1 VVKDANDDATVLE
14 NLRARPRAFVAGG
27 NGSVAFVHDG
37 NGMVSLAA
45 RMRRP
50 GTVVLADQFAAGW
63 SVSVDGRAARPRRY
77 DSVLRGVAVPAGRH
91 RIVWRYRTPGLT
103 AGALISLAGLV
114 FAAIWLTAPWRLV
127 TRVRARASAS

>member
-1 VVKDANDDATVLE
+1 VLE